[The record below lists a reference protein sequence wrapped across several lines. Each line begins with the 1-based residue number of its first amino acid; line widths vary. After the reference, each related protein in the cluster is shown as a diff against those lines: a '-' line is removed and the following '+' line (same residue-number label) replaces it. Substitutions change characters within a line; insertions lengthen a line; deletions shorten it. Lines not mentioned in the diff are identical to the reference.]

1 MEETNNL
8 VQTYKEDIKKTY
20 VEILKEKDEMKH
32 QKVEK
37 RDIRKEVREV
47 IRSNP
52 KSIKDTVDINTSVVF
67 FGVKQVDIF
76 NRIDRDK
83 KELETISKL
92 LTTVAGEGEEI
103 VVEEFSRLG
112 KYVPNVDGLLKVA
125 LQNTNMV
132 EMVLRNSKKIKEK
145 EEWSNVW
152 VNRCLN
158 KEDRDKLREK
168 VEEARRK
175 NEELTEEEAR
185 HFFYKVVGMQVKKWY
200 KNRDIK
206 RFT

>member
-1 MEETNNL
+1 
-8 VQTYKEDIKKTY
+8 
-20 VEILKEKDEMKH
+20 
-32 QKVEK
+32 
-37 RDIRKEVREV
+37 
-47 IRSNP
+47 
-52 KSIKDTVDINTSVVF
+52 
-67 FGVKQVDIF
+67 
-76 NRIDRDK
+76 
-83 KELETISKL
+83 
-92 LTTVAGEGEEI
+92 
-103 VVEEFSRLG
+103 
-112 KYVPNVDGLLKVA
+112 
-125 LQNTNMV
+125 MV

-168 VEEARRK
+168 VEEARKK